1 MASEQPTQRSDP
13 VDRAHLTTASRPSPP
28 IHRYPASAGFADL
41 IARYWIP
48 VWELAEPSTQ
58 STLQYPVCLIVI
70 SNSYARCYGVTRGL
84 SSVTLEGEGWAAGV
98 MFRPAAGRMLLR
110 RPVSALVDAY
120 VELETLPT
128 LDGAALRA
136 EITGAMAADPA
147 DPGNHRA
154 AVAAYERA
162 LSRFLP
168 VDDQG
173 RLINAIIDWLAEHP
187 DVTRVAEVADAFG
200 LGERALQRLVES
212 RVGLSPKWLIQ
223 RRRLHDAVAQL
234 KAGRRSLADLAA
246 ELGYAD
252 QAHFTNDFRAVT
264 GFTPGHYQA
273 DQPRDE

>member
-1 MASEQPTQRSDP
+1 MATEQPVHGRDP

-28 IHRYPASAGFADL
+28 IYRYPASPQFADL
-41 IARYWIP
+41 IARYWVP
-48 VWELAEPSTQ
+48 VWNLAEPSTQ

-84 SSVTLEGEGWAAGV
+84 SSVTLEGEGWAVGV
-98 MFRPAAGRMLLR
+98 MFRPAAGRLLLPG
-110 RPVSALVDAY
+110 PVSDLVDRY
-120 VELETLPT
+120 VDLHTVPS

-136 EITGAMAADPA
+136 EVTNAMTADPT
-147 DPGNHRA
+147 DSGGHRA
-154 AVAAYERA
+154 AIAAYERA
-162 LSRFLP
+162 LAQFLP

-173 RLINAIIDWLAEHP
+173 RLINAIIDWLADNPE
-187 DVTRVAEVADAFG
+187 VTRVAEVADAFG
-200 LGERALQRLVES
+200 LGERALQRLVEN

-234 KAGRRSLADLAA
+234 KTGRRSLADLAA

-273 DQPRDE
+273 DQPHEA